1 MNRAEIAR
9 EQTNKQRQ
17 IIEYH
22 RVTMAVFNEINNA
35 VSNGEYKASCLI
47 PDSCF
52 EQIVNN
58 LREEG
63 FIVEELKVDGSWTNK
78 RIIIFW

>member
-22 RVTMAVFNEINNA
+22 RTTMSVFNEINNA
-35 VSNGEYKASCLI
+35 VSNGEYKAICTI
-47 PDSCF
+47 PVTCA
-52 EQIVNN
+52 EQIVKN
-58 LREEG
+58 LSDEG
-63 FIVEELKVDGSWTNK
+63 FEVEESPMPHYGVSK
-78 RIIIFW
+78 IIIRW